1 MADLKRIKEISGLTE
16 LELKEIEFNTGI
28 IGEILK
34 ARHGKGITQRELE
47 AITGIKQPMIA
58 RIEKNEVDP
67 RLTTIFKI
75 LEPLGLTLAVVPK
88 EISPAG

>member
-1 MADLKRIKEISGLTE
+1 MADLKRIKEISGLTAPE
-16 LELKEIEFNTGI
+16 LQEIEFNTKI

-34 ARHGKGITQRELE
+34 ARNGQGMTQRELE

-67 RLTTIFKI
+67 RLTTIFKL
-75 LEPLGLTLAVVPK
+75 LEPLGLTLTVVPK
-88 EISPAG
+88 

>member
-1 MADLKRIKEISGLTE
+1 MADLKKNKEISRLTD
-16 LELKEIEFNTGI
+16 LELQEIEFNTKI

-34 ARHGKGITQRELE
+34 ARNGKGITQRELE

-67 RLTTIFKI
+67 RLTTIFRL

-88 EISPAG
+88 EAV